1 MIMNH
6 TNNLLSITEI
16 RDALTM
22 GKTSIDE
29 IINLYR
35 NQIEKHNS
43 VLNAYIT
50 ILSPQENGV
59 DMGKPLAGIPL
70 ALKDLFETEA
80 IATTAGAKFL
90 RNNFPRE
97 DATVVRRLKDAGAI
111 ILGKTNMHEIA
122 LGVTNINSHY
132 GNCRNPWDTQR
143 IPGGSSGGSAVAVA
157 AGMCVAALGSD
168 TGGSIRIPSSL
179 CGTVGFKPT
188 YGRVSLHGVIP
199 LSWNLD
205 HVGPITNNV
214 RDAAIILQT
223 IAGYDSMDPA
233 SSDYPVDE
241 YISHL
246 EDSVKGW
253 KIAFAIGDY
262 IEDSQPDVISALQ
275 AVTKVFENL
284 GAKVEKV
291 VVPWLR
297 EAALANGVMT
307 QADAAAYHHERLATS
322 PQDFGEDV
330 LRRLKIGLAYTSS
343 EYARARR
350 VQTEIK
356 HKFKLFFNDYD
367 VLILPTT
374 PSTAPLIEGSDAVE
388 QARRLTRFTAPFNLA
403 GLPAMSLPCG
413 FSLEGLPIG
422 LQIAG
427 PEWSEAKVLMAGRA
441 YEQSTG
447 WHDQNPISF
456 LEYGTRIPFDT
467 R

>member
-1 MIMNH
+1 MDHSKNF
-6 TNNLLSITEI
+6 LSVTKI
-16 RDALTM
+16 RNALSM

-29 IINLYR
+29 IVTYYR
-35 NQIEKHNS
+35 KQIKKHNP

-50 ILSPQENGV
+50 TLLPKLNVFDI
-59 DMGKPLAGIPL
+59 GKPLAGIPL
-70 ALKDLFETEA
+70 AIKDLFETEG
-80 IATTAGAKFL
+80 IATTAGTKFL
-90 RNNFPRE
+90 RNNIPGE
-97 DATVVRRLKDAGAI
+97 DATVVRKLKDAGAI

-132 GNCRNPWDTQR
+132 GNCLNPWDIQR

-179 CGTVGFKPT
+179 CGTVGIKPT
-188 YGRVSLHGVIP
+188 YGKVSLHGVIP

-205 HVGPITNNV
+205 HVGPIANNV
-214 RDAAIILQT
+214 RDAALILQT
-223 IAGYDSMDPA
+223 IAGYDKLDPA
-233 SSDYPVDE
+233 SIDHPEDE

-246 EDSVKGW
+246 ENGVRGW
-253 KIAFAIGDY
+253 KIAYAIGDY
-262 IEDSQPDVISALQ
+262 IEVSQPDVLSAMQ
-275 AVTKVFENL
+275 AVIKIFENL
-284 GAKVEKV
+284 GAKIGNA

-307 QADAAAYHHERLATS
+307 QADAAAYHHERLIAS

-330 LRRLKIGLAYTSS
+330 LRRLKMGMACTSS
-343 EYARARR
+343 EYAQARR
-350 VQTEIK
+350 LQTEVK

-367 VLILPTT
+367 LLILPTT

-388 QARRLTRFTAPFNLA
+388 QARKLTRFTAPFNLA

-413 FSLEGLPIG
+413 FSTEGLPVG
-422 LQIAG
+422 LQIVG
-427 PEWSEAKVLMAGRA
+427 PEWAETKVLVAGYA

-447 WHDQNPISF
+447 WHEQPPTAF
-456 LEYGTRIPFDT
+456 LE
-467 R
+467 